1 MKRIATALIV
11 TAAACSLTGCYYV
24 SIHPL
29 VTADVRV
36 YEPRLVG
43 TWIEDGNDE
52 DSLTFAPA
60 HPQYPTHYTVDISA
74 EGRTV
79 RLVGE
84 LARID
89 GQLVLDLTLGD
100 NAGQCPLLTEDGPFM
115 AYAIPGHSFV
125 RIVLEADALRTE
137 MLDSG
142 WLDEGITEKRV
153 TIAHEHLAGDGD
165 PHAPGEKDVHGSGPR
180 DRVVLTASSRD
191 LQALVRT
198 HGKAGLFFTAEPG
211 RFLRRK

>member
-24 SIHPL
+24 SLHPL

-36 YEPRLVG
+36 YEPGLVG
-43 TWIEDGNDE
+43 TWVEDGNGQDA
-52 DSLTFAPA
+52 LTFAPA
-60 HPQYPTHYTVDISA
+60 NPQYPTHYLVDVSD

-89 GQLVLDLTLGD
+89 GQLVLDLTIGN
-100 NAGQCPLLTEDGPFM
+100 NAGQCPLLTEDGLFM
-115 AYAIPGHSFV
+115 GHAIPGHSFV
-125 RIVLEADALRTE
+125 RIVLEADALKTE
-137 MLDSG
+137 VLDSG
-142 WLDEGITEKRV
+142 WLDEAITEKRV

-165 PHAPGEKDVHGSGPR
+165 PHAPGEKDVHGQRG
-180 DRVVLTASSRD
+180 DRVVLTAPSRD

-198 HGKAGLFFTAEPG
+198 YGKAGLFFTAEPG
-211 RFLRRK
+211 RYLRRK